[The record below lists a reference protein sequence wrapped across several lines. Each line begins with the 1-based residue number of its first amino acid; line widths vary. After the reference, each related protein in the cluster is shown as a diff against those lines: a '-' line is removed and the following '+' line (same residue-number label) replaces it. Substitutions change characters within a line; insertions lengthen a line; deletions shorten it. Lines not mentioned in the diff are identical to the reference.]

1 MLSLSA
7 AHPFLIEGS
16 DVFEHLGGHSGHRNL
31 RFARGGNTLSEIQGV
46 CAGGLANSCGGKIF
60 HLHSLPERPPA
71 LFGRR
76 GACIGPPPSLT
87 YAACYVL

>member
-7 AHPFLIEGS
+7 AHPFLIEES

-60 HLHSLPERPPA
+60 HLHSPRNDPGLVRQA
-71 LFGRR
+71 GGLFWDLT
-76 GACIGPPPSLT
+76 PSLT
-87 YAACYVL
+87 YAAC

>member
-60 HLHSLPERPPA
+60 HLHSLGTTPA

-76 GACIGPPPSLT
+76 GACSGTPRLASHMSR
-87 YAACYVL
+87 ANVL